1 MTARLIVVGM
11 AVEALAELLE
21 TTLGIDA
28 FAGTGVATLG
38 ELELEEI
45 CGMVVLAGAVAR
57 AEELEDGVVEGIMI
71 IEVERVVRIEEDVTL
86 GKYGRTAELLLTVP
100 PQFES

>member
-11 AVEALAELLE
+11 AVEALEELLE
-21 TTLGIDA
+21 TTLGTDG
-28 FAGTGVATLG
+28 FAGADVATLG

-45 CGMVVLAGAVAR
+45 CGMDVLAGAVAR

-71 IEVERVVRIEEDVTL
+71 IEVEKVVRIEEDVTL
-86 GKYGRTAELLLTVP
+86 GK
-100 PQFES
+100 